1 MRCHCQDRSPESD
14 TRHILERAA
23 EDAAAEKHR
32 GFRLLAEKFL
42 IMEDRDVSIGLDDA
56 GGI

>member
-14 TRHILERAA
+14 TRHILER
-23 EDAAAEKHR
+23 AAEKHR